1 MAEPT
6 TLTTTEQVPPSTTA
20 SSPSDTASEFST
32 TQSTGPTATVNHDI
46 LPAFPTII
54 PKQPG
59 KNLCFRTINEDRR
72 YGNFSEAAAGT
83 LVGKLCADG
92 DAFHPDDSEHVQS
105 APGTDGDLKVW
116 IRWAEDQRGCSPK
129 RAFPMGEP
137 CAGTWLGF
145 EVDCD
150 ISTTDPDGSYGGGF
164 VSSSKFGCLEF
175 GMVKDSKQW
184 LYSLILILI
193 YLLLTRWP
201 VYILVMILMRC
212 YFSASLTKWS
222 IQSDCRPQVPPIT
235 LG

>member
-1 MAEPT
+1 MTEQT
-6 TLTTTEQVPPSTTA
+6 TLTTTEQVPPSTTVG
-20 SSPSDTASEFST
+20 SPSGTASESST

-59 KNLCFRTINEDRR
+59 NNLCFRTINEDGR

-83 LVGKLCADG
+83 LVSQLCADG
-92 DAFHPDDSEHVQS
+92 DAFHPDDGEHVQS

-164 VSSSKFGCLEF
+164 VSNSKFGCLEF
-175 GMVKDSKQW
+175 GTVKDSKQ
-184 LYSLILILI
+184 
-193 YLLLTRWP
+193 
-201 VYILVMILMRC
+201 
-212 YFSASLTKWS
+212 
-222 IQSDCRPQVPPIT
+222 
-235 LG
+235 